1 MHERLA
7 VAARLF
13 DPPLLCLLGFQLF
26 LFWVIHLLSVLNTIY
41 DPILILGSI
50 VITNLRGTASVHLHG
65 FGGRTVAKLWLFNL
79 HVVEQIAPDVLIL
92 EIGTNDLVDTSPEV
106 LGSKIES
113 LVCLL
118 LESYLVCIICVCH
131 VIPRGLSH
139 NDAASF
145 AECVEIRQQYL
156 DVVLSPIPDVFCWLH
171 VNPTG
176 KYHLNHC
183 YRGAILR
190 ALGMLQE
197 FLCTFFAF
205 FEFFTSST
213 PQFFYMVS
221 NSILVQSWDYILW
234 G

>member
-1 MHERLA
+1 MFIPDNLMLMYL
-7 VAARLF
+7 VALRSYF
-13 DPPLLCLLGFQLF
+13 DPGSDSNYKLG
-26 LFWVIHLLSVLNTIY
+26 
-41 DPILILGSI
+41 GA
-50 VITNLRGTASVHLHG
+50 ASVHLHG
-65 FGGRTVAKLWLFNL
+65 FGGRTVAQLPLFNL

-92 EIGTNDLVDTSPEV
+92 EIGTNDPVDTSPEV
-106 LGSKIES
+106 LGSKIKS

-118 LESYLVCIICVCH
+118 LESYSVCIVCVCR
-131 VIPRGLSH
+131 ISAPGLSH

-145 AECVEIRQQYL
+145 AEHVEIRQQYL
-156 DVVLSPIPDVFCWLH
+156 NVVLSSIPDVFCWLH
-171 VNPTG
+171 INPARQ
-176 KYHLNHC
+176 YHLNHS

-190 ALGMLQE
+190 ALGMPQE
-197 FLCTFFAF
+197 FLYTFFAF